1 MINKKFNTRISPIEQ
16 VKKDNQTESSFNE
29 LNSTSLVIEKKN
41 QKHSKESK
49 PKVKSKRVTLIT
61 RGVSYN
67 VPISTFEKL
76 PESRLGKLKS
86 LIEDPKQNDLE
97 ESLDDL
103 CESYDLK
110 TNTFYFNGDPTILN
124 MILNYLNTS
133 KFHMDETVC
142 GNLDMDDLNYWKVDE
157 ELLDGCCRHKFF
169 QGIDDINATLK
180 DEENVIKSYVA
191 ANNFGTYFF
200 PKARAKVWQ
209 IIESKETRLSKVNL

>member
-1 MINKKFNTRISPIEQ
+1 MNKKFNTRISPIEQ
-16 VKKDNQTESSFNE
+16 VEKDNETESSFSE
-29 LNSTSLVIEKKN
+29 LNATSLAIETKH
-41 QKHSKESK
+41 QKQSK
-49 PKVKSKRVTLIT
+49 PKIKSKRVTLIT
-61 RGVSYN
+61 RGVAYK
-67 VPISTFEKL
+67 VPIDTFEKL
-76 PESRLGKLKS
+76 AESRLGKLKS
-86 LIEDPKQNDLE
+86 LIESPKENDLE

-133 KFHMDETVC
+133 KFHMDETLC
-142 GNLDMDDLNYWKVDE
+142 GNLDVDELKYWRVDE

-191 ANNFGTYFF
+191 ANYFGKYFF
-200 PKARAKVWQ
+200 LAPMSGFFFLRGGKKIYGW
-209 IIESKETRLSKVNL
+209 EKTKFKKN